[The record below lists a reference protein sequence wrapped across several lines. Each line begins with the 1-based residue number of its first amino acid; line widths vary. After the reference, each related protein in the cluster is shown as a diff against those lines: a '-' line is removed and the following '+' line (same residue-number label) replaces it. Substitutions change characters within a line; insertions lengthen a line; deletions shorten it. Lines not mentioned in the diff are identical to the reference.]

1 MKKTRRTK
9 ITVETERLLV
19 VSRGRGQVD
28 GWCEICRAEVRL
40 VGVEEAAL
48 VAGLGQR
55 AIFRRIESGRLH
67 FTETSRGALLI
78 CLESL
83 LQQTRAGESE

>member
-19 VSRGRGQVD
+19 ISRRRGQAD
-28 GWCEICRAEVRL
+28 EWCEACHAEVKV
-40 VGVEEAAL
+40 VGVEDAAL

-55 AIFRRIESGRLH
+55 TIFSLIESGRLH
-67 FTETSRGALLI
+67 FTETPRGALLI

-83 LQQTRAGESE
+83 LKQTRDGECE

>member
-19 VSRGRGQVD
+19 ISRRRGQAE
-28 GWCEICRAEVRL
+28 GWCEACRAEVRL
-40 VGVEEAAL
+40 VGIEEAAL
-48 VAGLGQR
+48 VARLAQR
-55 AIFRRIESGRLH
+55 AIFRRIEPGRLH
-67 FTETSRGALLI
+67 FTETPGGALWI

-83 LQQTRAGESE
+83 LEQTRAIEGE